1 MNPDLTRLQP
11 YPFERLEKLVAGIEV
26 PADLARISLSIGE
39 PRHAT
44 PGFIIE
50 EVITHLH
57 GLSTYPTT
65 RGVPALRAAIAD
77 WLTRRFALP
86 AGSLDPDTQ
95 VLPVNGTREALF
107 AIAQGMIDRTTDP
120 VVLMP
125 NPFYQIYEGA
135 ALLAGAEPAFLNTT
149 SATRYLPDFSTVDAA
164 LWARCQLVYVC
175 SPGNPT
181 GAVMEL
187 PALQELIALA
197 DRHDFVIVSDE
208 CYSEIYFDEA
218 MPPPGLLQAAAAMGR
233 DDYRRC
239 LVFNSLSKRSNAPGL
254 RSGLVAGDASLIAAF
269 LRYRTYHGCAMP
281 PATQAASIR
290 AWQDEQHVVD
300 NRSLYREKFSTVI
313 DILSPVLD
321 IRHPLAGFYL
331 WPETPF
337 DDCEF
342 ARGLLEQQNVA
353 VLPGSYLSR
362 AADGENPGRN
372 HVRMA
377 LVATREDCMEAAE
390 RIKSYITSR

>member
-377 LVATREDCMEAAE
+377 LVAPREDCMEAAE